1 MSLHY
6 FWEIR
11 QMIKNN
17 TWKKVLQFN
26 LIGFVQ
32 NKQKYKKWNGFHIKL
47 LTKTRA
53 RYILITIKDER
64 TSR

>member
-32 NKQKYKKWNGFHIKL
+32 NKQKYKNG
-47 LTKTRA
+47 TDST
-53 RYILITIKDER
+53 
-64 TSR
+64 

>member
-1 MSLHY
+1 
-6 FWEIR
+6 
-11 QMIKNN
+11 MIKNN